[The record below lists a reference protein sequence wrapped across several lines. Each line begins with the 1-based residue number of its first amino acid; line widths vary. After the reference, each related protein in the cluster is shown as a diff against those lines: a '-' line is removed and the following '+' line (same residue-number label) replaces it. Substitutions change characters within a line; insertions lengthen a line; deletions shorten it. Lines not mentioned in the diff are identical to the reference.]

1 MQFVL
6 TSPHIEQIANIRS
19 LVGFVIKI
27 SVPEISKRGEEVG
40 RGKASRTSS
49 TPSEPRL
56 REC

>member
-1 MQFVL
+1 MGIYFRRGA
-6 TSPHIEQIANIRS
+6 E
-19 LVGFVIKI
+19 VGIHLRRGG
-27 SVPEISKRGEEVG
+27 SGNSSKKGAEVG